1 MVTALRNK
9 VPPPLPHF
17 VRFECLLLGSS
28 YRSLVEATSREF
40 WSKDEVWRVQRR
52 DFGDPSRA
60 SAFTLAAEAS
70 GCIIQLFTHSNRMS
84 ALFNFQSL
92 LLVILLVICTCTYV
106 QAQTHI
112 LDRNK
117 TGVLGIFWKA
127 ARIGE
132 RLSPYV
138 SLACLFMGISLL
150 LPASA

>member
-1 MVTALRNK
+1 
-9 VPPPLPHF
+9 
-17 VRFECLLLGSS
+17 
-28 YRSLVEATSREF
+28 
-40 WSKDEVWRVQRR
+40 
-52 DFGDPSRA
+52 
-60 SAFTLAAEAS
+60 
-70 GCIIQLFTHSNRMS
+70 MS